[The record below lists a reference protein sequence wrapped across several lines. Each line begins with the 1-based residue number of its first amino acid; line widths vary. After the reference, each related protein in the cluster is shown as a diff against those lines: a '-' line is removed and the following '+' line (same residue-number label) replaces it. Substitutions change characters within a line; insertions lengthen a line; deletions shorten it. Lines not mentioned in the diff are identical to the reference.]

1 MNLSNYSLARGK
13 FFSSMES
20 LGGLALVGPDLNENM
35 TLKLKDIKSFLS
47 YCSAVLSRE
56 PLIKESVE
64 LMTPSSKIAHEDL
77 DYEAF
82 LKTTRLSDNISFY
95 FQATTFV
102 NKAPLS
108 FSDRGLLGEKNEYK
122 PFDSQDSKPIDSMVT
137 ATIEEI
143 RAFGDDNFK
152 FKHYRGTA
160 AFDRA
165 TTHTKGHTIY
175 LTDKQLYM
183 TIIAS
188 RHNTKTG
195 VTSYIAIM
203 YIGD

>member
-1 MNLSNYSLARGK
+1 MD
-13 FFSSMES
+13 FS
-20 LGGLALVGPDLNENM
+20 LNEEQ
-35 TLKLKDIKSFLS
+35 KQIKALIRDFSK
-47 YCSAVLSRE
+47 RE
-56 PLIKESVE
+56 V
-64 LMTPSSKIAHEDL
+64 DQ
-77 DYEAF
+77 
-82 LKTTRLSDNISFY
+82 TRITEIL
-95 FQATTFV
+95 
-102 NKAPLS
+102 
-108 FSDRGLLGEKNEYK
+108 RKNDAAK
-122 PFDSQDSKPIDSMVT
+122 
-137 ATIEEI
+137 TIEEI

-165 TTHTKGHTIY
+165 TTHTKGYTIY